1 MTILLFIII
10 LAILVFV
17 HELGHFLTAKMS
29 GIRVDEFSI
38 GFPPR
43 IFSFK
48 KGETKY
54 SLNLI
59 PFGGYVKIFGE
70 DPTEE
75 ALHHSGDPRSFI
87 SKPKSI
93 QAMVLAAGITFNL
106 VFAWILLSIG
116 FMVGMPVPQ
125 DYSYQDKVQ
134 DLKLIV
140 ASIAPDSPAANSG
153 IKAGDVLIRLQSGND
168 VATELTAQKV
178 QDFTSSHAN
187 VPISVLFLRG
197 EDELMATTT
206 PRISSDSGRAIIGIV
221 PEVYGTLKLSFFES
235 LWQGGKLT
243 CVLVQN
249 TAIGIG
255 QFLWQ
260 AVTAKANLSDVS
272 GPVGIANMVGD
283 AAKLGFSYI
292 VSFTAFISINLA
304 IINLIP
310 FPALDGGRL
319 LIVLIEK
326 IKRGPLNPKV
336 VNIVNAIGLILL
348 LTLMVVVTFHDV
360 FNIIGK

>member
-1 MTILLFIII
+1 MTILLFVII
-10 LAILVFV
+10 LAALVFV
-17 HELGHFLTAKMS
+17 HELGHFLAAKIS

-75 ALHHSGDPRSFI
+75 ALHHAGDSRSFI

-106 VFAWILLSIG
+106 IFAWLLLSSG
-116 FMVGMPVPQ
+116 FLVGMPVPHN
-125 DYSYQDKVQ
+125 YSEGNVQ
-134 DLKLIV
+134 DLKLIIT
-140 ASIAPDSPAANSG
+140 SIAKDSPADNAGLKS
-153 IKAGDVLIRLQSGND
+153 GDVLLRMQSGTD
-168 VATELTAQKV
+168 VVSELDPQKV

-187 VPISVLFLRG
+187 TPISILFLRG
-197 EDELMATTT
+197 DKELMATAT
-206 PRISSDSGRAIIGIV
+206 PRLSSDSGRAVIGIV
-221 PEVYGTLKLSFFES
+221 PEVYGTLKLSLFQS
-235 LWQGGKLT
+235 LWQGAKLT
-243 CVLVQN
+243 VVLVKD
-249 TAIGIG
+249 TAIGISA
-255 QFLWQ
+255 FLWQ
-260 AVTAKANLSDVS
+260 AVTAKANLSEVT

-292 VSFTAFISINLA
+292 ISFTAFISINLA
-304 IINLIP
+304 VINLIP

-336 VNIVNAIGLILL
+336 VNAVNAIGLILL